1 MTKKQIKKIALASYT
16 KNELD
21 SKKVKRISQLL
32 TRNSLKQY
40 IKELKLLENQKTI
53 IILTPSFNKNS
64 QSKLKSKFA
73 KIFTDKKIIIE
84 DDPSLLLGVKVI
96 DNDLIYDLSLKNTLD
111 NLNIHINEQY
121 D

>member
-1 MTKKQIKKIALASYT
+1 MTKKYIKKIALASYT

-21 SKKVKRISQLL
+21 SKKVNKIAGFL
-32 TRNSLKQY
+32 TRNNLKQY
-40 IKELKLLENQKTI
+40 IKELKLLENKKTI
-53 IILTPSFNKNS
+53 TILTPSY
-64 QSKLKSKFA
+64 SKKTQDDVKKEFA
-73 KIFTDKKIIIE
+73 KVFVDKKIII
-84 DDPSLLLGVKVI
+84 DTDPSLILGVKVI

>member
-1 MTKKQIKKIALASYT
+1 MTKKYIKKIALASYT

-21 SKKVKRISQLL
+21 SKKVKRIAGLL

-40 IKELKLLENQKTI
+40 IKELKLLENKKTI
-53 IILTPSFNKNS
+53 TILTPAF
-64 QSKLKSKFA
+64 SKKTQDDIKKKFA
-73 KIFTDKKIIIE
+73 KIFVDKKIII
-84 DDPSLLLGVKVI
+84 DSDSSLILGVKVI

-111 NLNIHINEQY
+111 NLNMHINEQY

>member
-1 MTKKQIKKIALASYT
+1 MTRKYIKKLSLASYT

-21 SKKVKRISQLL
+21 SKKVKRIAGFL
-32 TRNSLKQY
+32 TRNNLKQY

-53 IILTPSFNKNS
+53 TILTPSVGKTAQNNIK
-64 QSKLKSKFA
+64 KKFA
-73 KIFTDKKIIIE
+73 KIYADKKIIIE
-84 DDPSLLLGVKVI
+84 DDPSLLLGVKVV

-111 NLNIHINEQY
+111 NLTMHINEQY